1 MSSSIGAQLSTLDTV
16 TLWALIRTIPWG
28 VFSCPRM
35 VLRKWQLLP
44 GLRIAASWQYAQ
56 WTELYTSMMNTERA
70 KTNLELNQP
79 TQMYE
84 ISTCSMTNLINI
96 SQLGKKSYQVT
107 SLAFSPDS
115 TKIAVG
121 QTDNIVFVYRIGDQW
136 LVTAIYGMQYMYNW
150 TLDNVDNTV

>member
-1 MSSSIGAQLSTLDTV
+1 
-16 TLWALIRTIPWG
+16 
-28 VFSCPRM
+28 
-35 VLRKWQLLP
+35 
-44 GLRIAASWQYAQ
+44 
-56 WTELYTSMMNTERA
+56 MNTERA

-136 LVTAIYGMQYMYNW
+136 LVTAIYGMQYMYN
-150 TLDNVDNTV
+150 